1 MGTWG
6 VKIYDSDE
14 ASEIKEDYERYLIKG
29 KNAEEAT
36 KEMLEK
42 YKLWL
47 DDEEDAPMFWC
58 VLASVQWDY
67 GRLVPEVKEKAIKYL
82 EAGYDL
88 KQWEEEASKRDY
100 EQRKKQ
106 INKLIEKL
114 NSKQP
119 QPKKLRKPFVC
130 DWKIGDVYAYKLT
143 GEIAEKNPEYLNKY
157 VVFQK
162 IDEEEIYN
170 GDVNPY
176 VMIYDQI
183 FEEVPTLD
191 EVIKYNYITIEYS
204 TYSMTIHKV
213 MLSSRRERKF
223 KKENLV
229 YVGNSDIKAIDN
241 ICLKNDRYILWDDF
255 EWEII
260 FTFNLNSLTSYNK
273 RLKVIRNYKCLEEI
287 IKEYKLNNV
296 YYMREIE
303 NGEGYRFLF
312 VLIDKKDSIGDKK
325 RGISFHMMLKGVF
338 ENDYTDKE
346 FLLEQTKEIL
356 DLRKYKVNSQK
367 IKEIAKEYFSKNE
380 GYVQDFNKEQF
391 ITIETY
397 KYNGQAMWKAGY
409 KEEDLKKHKSIYIYI
424 YIDAES
430 GKILGRAEGMNAI
443 KNIIEW
449 FE

>member
-176 VMIYDQI
+176 VLIYDQI
-183 FEEVPTLD
+183 FEEIPTLD
-191 EVIKYNYITIEYS
+191 EVIKYDFLALQYNSSLEP
-204 TYSMTIHKV
+204 TYKAL
-213 MLSSRRERKF
+213 LSSRRERKF
-223 KKENLV
+223 KKDNLV
-229 YVGNSDIKAIDN
+229 
-241 ICLKNDRYILWDDF
+241 F
-255 EWEII
+255 
-260 FTFNLNSLTSYNK
+260 
-273 RLKVIRNYKCLEEI
+273 IRNIPTKTIYSISLERGTYISWNEFESEI
-287 IKEYKLNNV
+287 IKFFSTYSLTRYNTRKRYKKDYNSIEDIIKDYKLKNIL
-296 YYMREIE
+296 YMRDIK
-303 NGEGYRFLF
+303 NCEGVSFKYI
-312 VLIDKKDSIGDKK
+312 LIKLDNSHKK
-325 RGISFHMMLKGVF
+325 RKKALTFVTKFKTIDEYIYEG
-338 ENDYTDKE
+338 NDLVCGYKTD
-346 FLLEQTKEIL
+346 IL
-356 DLRKYKVNSQK
+356 DLDKYKISSKK
-367 IKEIAKEYFSKNE
+367 IKEIAIEYFSKNE
-380 GYVQDFNKEQF
+380 GYVQDFNKKQF
-391 ITIETY
+391 ITVETY
-397 KYNGQAMWKAGY
+397 KYNGQAMWRAEY
-409 KEEDLKKHKSIYIYI
+409 KEGDWREYKIIYI

-430 GKILGRAEGMNAI
+430 GKILGRAEGMNEI

-449 FE
+449 F